1 MSYELFIAL
10 RYLRAR
16 RRRFLSVVSAMAVV
30 GITVGVW
37 ALVSVLAFQSGME
50 QELRGKILAG
60 TAHINVLRRGG
71 RPIENLADVKAKV
84 AAVPGV
90 KSVTPTTYKE
100 ALISGPNRS
109 VAGVLKA
116 VDLTAPPES
125 LEVTRT
131 LLPGG
136 KVGDLALKQYGDGTQ
151 LEGIIIGKR
160 LAEEANVKTGETV
173 QVLIPQ
179 GRGELSPMGMLPEQ
193 RTFRVV
199 GIFESGLYEY
209 DSAWAYISLDAA
221 RAIAGEGDGATV
233 LQVTLT
239 DLYQYQR
246 VGDTIKNTL
255 GKEYVIE
262 DWASLN
268 GTAFAALNLQRL
280 AFSVVITLI
289 IVVAALNIVT
299 TLILLVAEKKRDIA
313 ILTAMGATPRAM
325 LTVFIAQ
332 GLALGAIGTVIGGL
346 FGIATAVLCDRYKLI
361 QLDAR
366 IYSIAS
372 VPFRLSLTDT
382 AVVIVIAL
390 GVSLLATIYPAWRA
404 ARLDPAEGLRN
415 T

>member
-16 RRRFLSVVSAMAVV
+16 RRRFLSVVSAMAVI

-60 TAHINVLRRGG
+60 TAHLNVLRRGG
-71 RPIENLADVKAKV
+71 KSIENLAEVKSKV

-90 KSVTPTTYKE
+90 KAVTATTYKE
-100 ALISGPNRS
+100 ALISGATRS

-116 VDLTAPPES
+116 VDLAAPPES
-125 LEVTRT
+125 LEVSRT

-136 KVGDLALKQYGDGTQ
+136 KIADLARKQYGDGTE
-151 LEGIIIGKR
+151 LEGIILGKR
-160 LAEEANVKTGETV
+160 LAEEANVKVGETV
-173 QVLIPQ
+173 QALVPQ
-179 GRGELSPMGMLPEQ
+179 GRGELSPAGMLPEQ

-209 DSAWAYISLDAA
+209 DSAWAYISLDSA

-233 LQVTLT
+233 LQITLA
-239 DLYQYQR
+239 DLYQYR
-246 VGDTIKNTL
+246 TVGDAVKNVV

-268 GTAFAALNLQRL
+268 STAFAALNLQRL

-325 LTVFIAQ
+325 LTVFVAQ
-332 GLALGAIGTVIGGL
+332 GLALGAIGTCIGGIL
-346 FGIATAVLCDRYKLI
+346 GIATSILCDRYHLI

-366 IYSIAS
+366 IYSIAA
-372 VPFRLSLTDT
+372 VPFRLSWADT